1 MSVSREELQALLEEE
16 LDNGTREVFLRMAD
30 RLFAN
35 MKAKA
40 LKAKDAKLAT
50 EIIQQVNANL
60 SLCNELL
67 DRMEN

>member
-16 LDNGTREVFLRMAD
+16 LYNGTREVFLRMAD
-30 RLFAN
+30 RLFTN